1 MPKSAKKDLDRQAGR
16 KKQQHVRFSIQKI
29 STAPDEEIRK
39 DLVKSSVS
47 AGSNKTYGSALKTLS
62 SFLKEIRGSAQPLE
76 SMRQDEFIRFL
87 QSCKDQNMSHA
98 ETYRSALIK
107 HQLAK
112 GIPTWAQS
120 PEILALTKAVGHN
133 HISTPKG
140 VITPAQ
146 CKDLCKLICS
156 SKSYFVD
163 PCSTCWNATPKV
175 FNRDLSLRL
184 KLQWMAL
191 LRPGELEKLKKK
203 DLIRSLHHS
212 SRSLRRDSLQE
223 PGESMV
229 VPQLIFTSKKNIK
242 DSGAYMISEPAA
254 EIFEM
259 LTKDLQPDDYIVPR
273 CADKHIGEAV
283 RKAASDLQWS
293 DAVVWCAHALRKS
306 VLTDLADAILK
317 PTEAFCSGIAS
328 NTLHG
333 FYATKI

>member
-1 MPKSAKKDLDRQAGR
+1 MPKKAKKDLDRQAGR

-29 STAPDEEIRK
+29 TTASEEEIRK

-47 AGSNKTYGSALKTLS
+47 AGSNKTYGYALKTLS
-62 SFLKEIRGSAQPLE
+62 SFLKEIRGNDEPLE
-76 SMRQDEFIRFL
+76 SMRPDEFIRFL
-87 QSCKDQNMSHA
+87 QSCKDQDMSGA

-112 GIPTWAQS
+112 GVPQWARS
-120 PEILALTKAVGHN
+120 PEILTLTKGVGHN
-133 HISTPKG
+133 HVSTPKG
-140 VITPAQ
+140 VITPDQ

-163 PCSTCWNATPKV
+163 PCSTCWKATPKI
-175 FNRDLSLRL
+175 FNQDLSLRL

-203 DLIRSLHHS
+203 DLVKTLHHS
-212 SRSLRRDSLQE
+212 SRSLRRDSRQA
-223 PGESMV
+223 PGESIV
-229 VPQLIFTSKKNIK
+229 VPQLIFTTKKNIK
-242 DSGAYMISEPAA
+242 DNGAYMISVPAA
-254 EIFEM
+254 EVFEM

-273 CADKHIGEAV
+273 CADKHIGEAIQ
-283 RKAASDLQWS
+283 KAAVALHWS

-333 FYATKI
+333 FYVPKI